1 VVAGANQG
9 TLQAKTFTTCGSF
22 QPFSPLPSKE
32 NTMPLNTKIVDPF
45 NAQIKS
51 EFTASA
57 QYLAIA
63 IYFDQMGLGELGNF
77 FFRQSDEER
86 GHAMKFVDFM
96 LESEVKPLIP
106 SVPEL
111 RNSFESPSEAVQ
123 FALEQERKVTAEIN
137 NLVDIAIRESDH
149 AANSFLQWFVV
160 EQVEEIDTM
169 STLLQTIKLAGD
181 NLLLVEEYVRRK
193 PQHGDEAA

>member
-1 VVAGANQG
+1 
-9 TLQAKTFTTCGSF
+9 
-22 QPFSPLPSKE
+22 
-32 NTMPLNTKIVDPF
+32 MPLNVKIVDPF

-63 IYFDQMGLGELGNF
+63 IYFDEMGLGELGDF

-86 GHAMKFVDFM
+86 VHAMKFVHFM
-96 LESEVKPLIP
+96 LESEARPLIP

-123 FALEQERKVTAEIN
+123 FALDQERKVTDEIN
-137 NLVDIAIRESDH
+137 SLVDIAVREGDH
-149 AANSFLQWFVV
+149 AANSFLQWFVA

-169 STLLQTIKLAGD
+169 SKLLQTIKLAGD
-181 NLLLVEEYVRRK
+181 NLLLVEEYVRRN
-193 PQHGDEAA
+193 PQHADEAA